1 MTSPDSFNT
10 LIVGFFLLG
19 MLPMI
24 VIMTTSFTK
33 FSIVLSLLR
42 SALGIQQTP
51 SNLVL
56 AGLSLAATLVVMSPV
71 VMKIGDRL
79 DVETLVEQEQWP
91 RATDLVNA
99 VKEPITEFLYT
110 HTTERDRAFII
121 ASAQRIRHHSGINP
135 DIQPPMGNSLTV
147 LIPAF
152 VISEVSSGFEI
163 GFLLF
168 IAFVAIDL
176 IIANILMSMGMTMF
190 SPTVVSI
197 PVKLLVFVMSSGLT
211 RLMHGLILSYANSP

>member
-1 MTSPDSFNT
+1 VTPYDINT
-10 LIVGFFLLG
+10 LLFGFTVLG
-19 MLPMI
+19 LLPMI

-42 SALGIQQTP
+42 SALGVQQTP

-56 AGLSLAATLVVMSPV
+56 AGLALSATIVVMSPV
-71 VMKIGDRL
+71 GMQIAERL
-79 DVETLVEQEQWP
+79 DLEARMESQQWP
-91 RATDLVNA
+91 RATELIEA
-99 VKEPITEFLYT
+99 TREPLGAFLFA
-110 HTTERDRAFII
+110 HTTARERTFFI
-121 ASAQRIRHHSGINP
+121 SAAKRIRHH
-135 DIQPPMGNSLTV
+135 GNVSPELALPAEDSLSV
-147 LIPAF
+147 LVPAF

-176 IIANILMSMGMTMF
+176 IVANILMSMGMTMF

-211 RLMHGLILSYANSP
+211 RLMHSLILSYAV